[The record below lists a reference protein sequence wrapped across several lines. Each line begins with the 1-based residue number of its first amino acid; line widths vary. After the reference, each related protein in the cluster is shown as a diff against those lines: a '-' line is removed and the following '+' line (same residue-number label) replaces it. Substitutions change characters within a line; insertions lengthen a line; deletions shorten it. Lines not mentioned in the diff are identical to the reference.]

1 MAAKIQS
8 EPEDGTVLSEVEPWQ
23 QSLSAQTVSVITI
36 EQALGARGEIE
47 PVRTLEER
55 LFEDTCDWCGR
66 RC

>member
-1 MAAKIQS
+1 MAAES
-8 EPEDGTVLSEVEPWQ
+8 FCTGSFRNYLGDGRESRIVDIPLNERW
-23 QSLSAQTVSVITI
+23 
-36 EQALGARGEIE
+36 GARGEIE